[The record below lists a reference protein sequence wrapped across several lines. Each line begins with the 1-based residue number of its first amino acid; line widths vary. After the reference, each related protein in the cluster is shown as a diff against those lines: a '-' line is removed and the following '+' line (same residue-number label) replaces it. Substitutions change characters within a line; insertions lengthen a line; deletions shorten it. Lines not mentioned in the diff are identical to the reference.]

1 MKSNKHVL
9 DISVGQIDQ
18 ACEELDVGGG
28 SKWDG
33 LGMLMMKRLVSKMA
47 FSFLQQAAWQI
58 VALFPGD
65 RH

>member
-28 SKWDG
+28 NKWDG
-33 LGMLMMKRLVSKMA
+33 LGVLMMKRLVSKMA
-47 FSFLQQAAWQI
+47 FSFLHQGAWQM
-58 VALFPGD
+58 VALFPGN

>member
-1 MKSNKHVL
+1 M
-9 DISVGQIDQ
+9 SVGQTDQ

-33 LGMLMMKRLVSKMA
+33 LGVLIMMRQVSNMA
-47 FSFLQQAAWQI
+47 FSFLHQAAWQM
-58 VALFPGD
+58 VALFPGN